1 MPLIYRL
8 TFVAAVIALAL
19 FGSCLSAT
27 AAEMTS
33 ATETAQIYAQ
43 SGVAAFKDGDYST
56 AYDAF
61 SKAIQFDPEYGTAY
75 SNRCLTDIHLR
86 KNELAILDCSK
97 ALELKPTDRE
107 AYLNRGLAAYRIGNY
122 EAAIADDT
130 RVLELTPHDPRA
142 YYNRGLAKVG
152 QGVYREALVDYGE
165 ALRQLSPLDRTTVAL
180 IQNDRG
186 VAHLMLQQ
194 HESAIDAFTQA
205 IQANAGETRAF
216 FNRGCAYHQQGNLTA
231 ALDDFAQVITLDPQY
246 AQAYINQGLLHHQLG
261 QQGKAIASLQSAATL
276 FQQQRQF
283 PDYLKTRKLIE
294 QLKTSLTVLASSF
307 DFSLIVDS
315 TVLHS

>member
-1 MPLIYRL
+1 MYRL
-8 TFVAAVIALAL
+8 TLVAVLVALAL
-19 FGSCLSAT
+19 FGSYLPAT
-27 AAEMTS
+27 AANLTN
-33 ATETAQIYAQ
+33 ATETARIYTQ
-43 SGVAAFKDGDYST
+43 SGVAAFKDGDYAT

-61 SKAIQFDPEYGTAY
+61 SKAIQLNPEYGTAY

-86 KNELAILDCSK
+86 KNELAILDCSQ
-97 ALELKPTDRE
+97 ALELRPTDRE

-152 QGVYREALVDYGE
+152 QGAYREALVDYGE
-165 ALRQLSPLDRTTVAL
+165 ALRQLSPLERTTVAL

-205 IQANAGETRAF
+205 IQANAGDIRAF

-231 ALDDFAQVITLDPQY
+231 ALDDFTQVITLDPQY
-246 AQAYINQGLLHHQLG
+246 AQAYLNQGLLHHQLG
-261 QQGKAIASLQSAATL
+261 DQGKAIASLQSAATL
-276 FQQQRQF
+276 FQQQQQF
-283 PDYLKTRKLIE
+283 PDYLKARKLIE
-294 QLKTSLTVLASSF
+294 QLKTSLTALADSS
-307 DFSLIVDS
+307 DFEFFVDS
-315 TVLHS
+315 TVLNS